1 VVPLKAEQSQIA
13 VLLSSEGIHGTTRS
27 LLTEQEQ
34 EQELGA
40 GAGWQGTGTVP
51 CHAGGEECFTP
62 SSLKE
67 QAGEELMQPQAK
79 ARRLSPCYF

>member
-1 VVPLKAEQSQIA
+1 MVPLKAEQSQIA
-13 VLLSSEGIHGTTRS
+13 VLLSSAGIHGSTRS
-27 LLTEQEQ
+27 LLT

-79 ARRLSPCYF
+79 ARRLSPWYF

>member
-1 VVPLKAEQSQIA
+1 MVPLKAEQSQIA
-13 VLLSSEGIHGTTRS
+13 VLLSSAGIHGSTRS

-67 QAGEELMQPQAK
+67 QAGEKLVQPQAK

>member
-1 VVPLKAEQSQIA
+1 MVPLKAEQSQIA
-13 VLLSSEGIHGTTRS
+13 VLLSSAGIHGSTRS
-27 LLTEQEQ
+27 LLTEQ

-51 CHAGGEECFTP
+51 CRAGGEECFTP

-67 QAGEELMQPQAK
+67 QAGEKLVQPQAK

>member
-1 VVPLKAEQSQIA
+1 MVPLKAEQSQIA
-13 VLLSSEGIHGTTRS
+13 VLLSSAGIHGSTRS

-51 CHAGGEECFTP
+51 CRAGGEECFTP

-67 QAGEELMQPQAK
+67 QAGEKLVQPQAK